1 MPEQEPE
8 DTAGLPT
15 DSSEPSS
22 GPTQDDRT
30 APSAPVT
37 APGSGE
43 DTALPSSL
51 PPAGS
56 GSPSSGGRPPSSTT
70 SAAHHSTSH
79 PTPTPPP
86 TAQAQPDH
94 RGLLKLLSRTGGW
107 LESIAPVRAARSSL
121 SVRIAV
127 AMTGAAAVLLVVFAL
142 VTSLQ
147 LRDSVFASRRDAVLE
162 DASVRFSSAQSV
174 FDQSTAS
181 TPDQVQEAARQM
193 VENIR
198 GSAAGAGAVSVM
210 LLRAPQATDTFR
222 INEIVDSGM
231 LDVVDAPLRE
241 DVQAGTQAYWQSV
254 SVPDA
259 DGQGSDPGIVV
270 GMLVN
275 LPRAGAHEMYIVY
288 SLQSE
293 QTLIDMVMRVLGVG
307 AIPIIVA
314 LPLGTFWVLFHLLR
328 PVRRTAAAATRLA
341 DGDLGARV
349 EVEGTDEMAR
359 LGGAFNDMASSLQ
372 EQIQEYDELSR
383 LQQRFVS
390 DVSHELRTPLT
401 TIRMAEEM
409 IWQDRDQFEPATKRS
424 AELLHDQVGRFES
437 MLADLLEISRYDAQ
451 SALLDPDTVDLR
463 TVVAK
468 VVEANSE
475 LATRLGVEVRVDAP
489 PERAAAEVDV
499 RRIERVLRN
508 LLVNAIEHAEGRP
521 VVVSIGASGT
531 DVAVRVRDHGVGM
544 SPHTVAHVFDRFFR
558 ADPARTRTTG
568 GTGLGLSI
576 AAEDVALHHGVL
588 EAWGVLGEGSSFLVI
603 LPRAVG
609 NEVASRPLDLWSAP
623 GAGEEQS

>member
-1 MPEQEPE
+1 M
-8 DTAGLPT
+8 G
-15 DSSEPSS
+15 SEGRIP
-22 GPTQDDRT
+22 D
-30 APSAPVT
+30 A
-37 APGSGE
+37 
-43 DTALPSSL
+43 PSSL
-51 PPAGS
+51 PFGDPADEGDPAS
-56 GSPSSGGRPPSSTT
+56 RAPGDPAPDADADPVPDPVAPAPRLRRRWHLPLPLAWVGRTT
-70 SAAHHSTSH
+70 
-79 PTPTPPP
+79 
-86 TAQAQPDH
+86 
-94 RGLLKLLSRTGGW
+94 
-107 LESIAPVRAARSSL
+107 PVRAARSSL
-121 SVRIAV
+121 SVRIAM
-127 AMTGAAAVLLVVFAL
+127 AMTGAAAVLLIVFAL

-193 VENIR
+193 VENVR

-210 LLRAPQATDTFR
+210 LLRSPSATDTFR
-222 INEIVDSGM
+222 VNEIVDSTMMGVIDDQ
-231 LDVVDAPLRE
+231 LRKDVE
-241 DVQAGTQAYWQSV
+241 AGTQAYWQSV
-254 SVPDA
+254 AVPDT
-259 DGQGSDPGIVV
+259 DGEGTEPGIVV

-293 QTLIDMVMRVLGVG
+293 QTLIDMVMRVLGIG
-307 AIPIIVA
+307 AVPIIVA
-314 LPLGTFWVLFHLLR
+314 LPLGTFWVLFHLLG
-328 PVRRTAAAATRLA
+328 PVRRTASAASRLA
-341 DGDLGARV
+341 DGDLDTRV

-463 TVVAK
+463 SVVSK
-468 VVEANSE
+468 VVEANAE
-475 LATRLGVEVRVDAP
+475 LAARLGVEVRVEAP
-489 PERAAAEVDV
+489 QERTAAEVDA
-499 RRIERVLRN
+499 RRVERVLRN
-508 LLVNAIEHAEGRP
+508 LLVNAVEHAEGRP
-521 VVVSIGASGT
+521 VDVSIAASAT

-603 LPRAVG
+603 LPRTAGSTV
-609 NEVASRPLDLWSAP
+609 VSRPLALWEDTA
-623 GAGEEQS
+623 EEELP